1 MTSPDKKQKRKKI
14 FSNVEK
20 KIIELIKDVFGPK
33 RITTKPKLPKS
44 FVTL

>member
-1 MTSPDKKQKRKKI
+1 MIFNLKKNKY

-20 KIIELIKDVFGPK
+20 KIIELIKDVYGPK
-33 RITTKPKLPKS
+33 IITTKPKLPKS